1 MRLCEALNRKTW
13 LEKWKKVCFCSFFT
27 SLSSAYW
34 VSLFWRRWTSRHG
47 RISQRKLSSSIKKL
61 RKNLRNIHCLLLNY
75 LVPMVY
81 WTCSSLRQ
89 TIPSELA
96 HQHNQLS
103 YWTRKK
109 ILKNLQMWIYI
120 CMKLKSQHGFGK
132 LAWRVRR
139 MRDLCIWASKVGKGV
154 EVCSGIFLRCEWAFV
169 QCSSAHSV
177 IPRSVLS
184 TAGVG
189 LHGPRGSLPTR
200 NTPWFTGQTTALAVL
215 KSTFLKTAP
224 VGWEIP
230 FSDKQTIW
238 PCCRQVEDVI
248 KERSYKI

>member
-1 MRLCEALNRKTW
+1 MRLCEALNGKTW
-13 LEKWKKVCFCSFFT
+13 LEKWGKVCYCSFCP

-47 RISQRKLSSSIKKL
+47 SISQRKLSSSIKKL

-89 TIPSELA
+89 TILSELA

-109 ILKNLQMWIYI
+109 SLRICKCEYIYI
-120 CMKLKSQHGFGK
+120 HEGIIPTWDWKTGVKSEK
-132 LAWRVRR
+132 RR
-139 MRDLCIWASKVGKGV
+139 MRNLCIWASKVGKGV
-154 EVCSGIFLRCEWAFV
+154 EVCSGTCLCCEWALV

-177 IPRSVLS
+177 IPRAVLS

-189 LHGPRGSLPTR
+189 LHGPGGSLPTW
-200 NTPWFTGQTTALAVL
+200 NTPWFSESKGRRQPWLCWRASNLRQWAEKYHSVTN
-215 KSTFLKTAP
+215 KP
-224 VGWEIP
+224 
-230 FSDKQTIW
+230 SDLVVAD
-238 PCCRQVEDVI
+238 R
-248 KERSYKI
+248 